1 MVGIIRLVV
10 GERKGE
16 IEYCLCVRMEDNV
29 VFLTATDIEFVDRI
43 SELYKISVSGLTE
56 WVLIATY
63 IDFDSLKIDSEII
76 GVRYGNIDSEVKIE
90 RIRSYLEL

>member
-10 GERKGE
+10 GEREGE
-16 IEYCLCVRMEDNV
+16 IEYCLRVRMEDNV
-29 VFLTATDIEFVDRI
+29 VFLTAADIEFVDRI
-43 SELYKISVSGLTE
+43 SELYRFQCRGLSE

-63 IDFDSLKIDSEII
+63 INFDSLKIDSEII